1 MLKYLF
7 YVDTEYNFFCIIV
20 LKMWKDIIKN
30 YSKEI
35 LHLNNYTYKDKRLE
49 II

>member
-7 YVDTEYNFFCIIV
+7 YVDTEYNLFCIIV
-20 LKMWKDIIKN
+20 LKMCKDIIKN

-35 LHLNNYTYKDKRLE
+35 LLLNNYTYKDKRLE